1 MEGWPRTFAPA
12 RPPSFARSSNHVP
25 KPIDRP
31 MCRSGRFPPHGSRR
45 ARSQRLSTCI
55 RSKRRSSS
63 CSTDQAVAAERA
75 AAVRSGAGARL
86 ARGLRQTA
94 EHRQPHPTP
103 RPTTRAA
110 RVRRRTATRLR
121 EEIFVILEGGG
132 TLELWPSPQRA
143 EHGRVD
149 HEIREGH
156 IISRPPS
163 TGIAH
168 FFRAGPDGMRFLAY
182 GTRKANDLLLP
193 PLEQTVLSWIG
204 THRTSRVTELR

>member
-45 ARSQRLSTCI
+45 ARSQRPSTCI

-86 ARGLRQTA
+86 ARALRQAA
-94 EHRQPHPTP
+94 EHRQPH
-103 RPTTRAA
+103 
-110 RVRRRTATRLR
+110 RRRGRLR
-121 EEIFVILEGGG
+121 GRCRQAGAFVILEGGG

-168 FFRAGPDGMRFLAY
+168 FFRAGTDGMRFLAY
-182 GTRKANDLLLP
+182 GTREANDIGYYPRSNRLYFRGLGLIGR
-193 PLEQTVLSWIG
+193 LESLSYDDG
-204 THRTSRVTELR
+204 EPED